1 MRHRPSKSGTRPQGT
16 LGRIEKRGGGGA
28 TPGLPHI
35 WERCFPACLGGLAAR
50 RHRRWRDGSKTDG
63 DGSVGTGREPV
74 ARERAQ
80 FMRMLTEWQAERQ
93 AVRQADRARNGN
105 SRGPML
111 LSELSVSAADLA
123 MREEAKPD
131 AVV

>member
-1 MRHRPSKSGTRPQGT
+1 MDRRPTAM
-16 LGRIEKRGGGGA
+16 EA
-28 TPGLPHI
+28 
-35 WERCFPACLGGLAAR
+35 WELVENL
-50 RHRRWRDGSKTDG
+50 SQ
-63 DGSVGTGREPV
+63 
-74 ARERAQ
+74 RERAQ